1 MIDFFPYQQQHHD
14 YLQVSDG
21 GGTAYTASGASLL
34 VSQPPKVAVPVCCGS
49 NVPVAQHRM
58 DYTGRFERKVA
69 GPTVVGRPV
78 EGAVGRVG
86 DLQVEVEGDKVTAR
100 WSNTWGKLEGWR
112 FLYAP
117 SPGPLL
123 LPDQQ
128 AKGRGEIGVDD
139 VELTEDGGLKYSF
152 SLAGL
157 TGNFYLGLTAEG
169 EGGIRGRVSNLVL
182 VSIQGLEDGS
192 SRPASQPTEGET
204 NWAVLGA
211 VLGVLLVLILSALF
225 LLLCFCFR
233 RRREKTSSSASMHGF
248 STTRS
253 SGVNVHIPSP
263 SHSLSTASSS
273 ASASPTKPL
282 SAPLVPVMSAPPSSR
297 SIVHLYYH
305 PCISGILSQKSNMSL
320 MQVNGSPDSD
330 LLERQPAPG

>member
-1 MIDFFPYQQQHHD
+1 M
-14 YLQVSDG
+14 
-21 GGTAYTASGASLL
+21 
-34 VSQPPKVAVPVCCGS
+34 
-49 NVPVAQHRM
+49 
-58 DYTGRFERKVA
+58 
-69 GPTVVGRPV
+69 
-78 EGAVGRVG
+78 G
-86 DLQVEVEGDKVTAR
+86 DLQVDVDGDKMTAR
-100 WSNTWGKLEGWR
+100 WSSTWGKLEGWSL
-112 FLYAP
+112 LYAP

-123 LPDQQ
+123 VPDEQ
-128 AKGRGEIGVDD
+128 AKGRGEIGVEN
-139 VELTEDGGLKYSF
+139 VEVTEDGGLKSSF

-157 TGNFYLGLTAEG
+157 SGNFYLGLAAQG
-169 EGGIRGRVSNLVL
+169 EGGVRGRVSNLVL
-182 VSIQGLEDGS
+182 VSVKGREDGS

-297 SIVHLYYH
+297 SIVHLYHCPYPH
-305 PCISGILSQKSNMSL
+305 DG
-320 MQVNGSPDSD
+320 
-330 LLERQPAPG
+330 